1 MSAGQQH
8 LVPRCCITFLQAF
21 GAGLLALGV
30 LAVIASLVSPD
41 QGGIG
46 TIFLGVVLLFVG
58 IAVFVVAGRRSSR
71 TE

>member
-1 MSAGQQH
+1 MA
-8 LVPRCCITFLQAF
+8 FLQAF

-46 TIFLGVVLLFVG
+46 TIVLGVVLLFVG